1 MDRAMIGAEAFAR
14 KIQTKTVLH
23 LSFFPVCL
31 YNKKVSSHLAGSRQS
46 EYAGRRAQMSLKK
59 YEAFVKVV
67 ELGSLTRAAEA
78 LGYTQSGVS
87 HMISALE
94 ETFGFV
100 LLRRSRSGVR
110 LTADGERVLTAIR
123 GILNSN
129 EQLRQIVAAI
139 HGLDAGIV
147 RVGAFSSVAV
157 HWLPGM
163 IRSFQER
170 YPHIEFKLLNGDYH
184 DVEKWLAEGAVD
196 LGFVTLPTKLDCHCI
211 PLIEDRLLAILPV
224 GHRLAH
230 KGSFPLSEIAQEDFI
245 GLLESSDHDLRRAL
259 APAGVQPNLKFTT
272 KDDYA
277 ILAMV
282 ENGLGISIVP
292 ELLLKNQSRHLK
304 ALELSPPARR
314 TIALAMPDSERASP
328 AAQSFS
334 EHICSWVAGY
344 YGPQGPE
351 GLPSRPPFLHLP

>member
-1 MDRAMIGAEAFAR
+1 
-14 KIQTKTVLH
+14 
-23 LSFFPVCL
+23 
-31 YNKKVSSHLAGSRQS
+31 
-46 EYAGRRAQMSLKK
+46 MSLKK

-100 LLRRSRSGVR
+100 LLRRSRSGVK

-123 GILNSN
+123 GILKSN

-139 HGLDAGIV
+139 HGMDAGLV
-147 RVGAFSSVAV
+147 RIGAFSSVAV

-184 DVEKWLAEGAVD
+184 DVEKWITEGSVD
-196 LGFVTLPTKLDCHCI
+196 LGFISLPTKLDCQCI
-211 PLIEDRLLAILPV
+211 PLVEDRLLAIVPTD
-224 GHRLAH
+224 HRLAG
-230 KGSFPLSEIAQEDFI
+230 KSVFPLTEVVKEDFI
-245 GLLESSDHDLRRAL
+245 GLLENSNQDLRRAL
-259 APAGVQPNLKFTT
+259 EPAGIQPNLKFTT

-292 ELLLKNQSRHLK
+292 ELLLKSQSRQLK
-304 ALELSPPARR
+304 ALELSPPAKR
-314 TIALAMPDSERASP
+314 TIALAIPDSERASP

-344 YGPQGPE
+344 YGPQAASAPKQ
-351 GLPSRPPFLHLP
+351 PSRPPFLHLP